1 MREKLLDEEESRVH
15 KQIQE
20 MMEEEQQRQV
30 FDLFSRLVLFFRVRS
45 VRKLLKL
52 PEIM

>member
-20 MMEEEQQRQV
+20 KMEEEQQRQV
-30 FDLFSRLVLFFRVRS
+30 FD
-45 VRKLLKL
+45 
-52 PEIM
+52 